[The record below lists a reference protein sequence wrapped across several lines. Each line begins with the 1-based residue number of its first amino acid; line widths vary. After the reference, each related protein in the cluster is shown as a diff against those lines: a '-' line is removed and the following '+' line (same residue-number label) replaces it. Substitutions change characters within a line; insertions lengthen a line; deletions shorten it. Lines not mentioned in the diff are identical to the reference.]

1 MKPTLYEWYNQQ
13 MVNKSKPMTAVEWF
27 NQQLVDR
34 QNGKGDSRSWNEILQ
49 QAKAME
55 KKQILES
62 YKSAFMDNEIDVGNV
77 DWSKILNHYWN
88 TNYNK

>member
-34 QNGKGDSRSWNEILQ
+34 QNGKGDSRSWNEILE

-55 KKQILES
+55 KEQI
-62 YKSAFMDNEIDVGNV
+62 KDA
-77 DWSKILNHYWN
+77 YWN
-88 TNYNK
+88 GTTKMKKHDALIEAEHFYNETYKK

>member
-1 MKPTLYEWYNQQ
+1 MTEQTQKL
-13 MVNKSKPMTAVEWF
+13 TAVEWF

-55 KKQILES
+55 KEQIKE
-62 YKSAFMDNEIDVGNV
+62 A
-77 DWSKILNHYWN
+77 YWN
-88 TNYNK
+88 GTTDMEKEDALLMAEDYFNEYYKK

>member
-13 MVNKSKPMTAVEWF
+13 MINKSKPMTAVEWF

-49 QAKAME
+49 QAKEME
-55 KKQILES
+55 KEQIINAATWGALAETGEKYYNEK
-62 YKSAFMDNEIDVGNV
+62 YK
-77 DWSKILNHYWN
+77 K
-88 TNYNK
+88 

>member
-34 QNGKGDSRSWNEILQ
+34 QNGKGDSRSWSEILE
-49 QAKAME
+49 QANQMFQE
-55 KKQILES
+55 QIAEAYRKGVEEDIYNNPL
-62 YKSAFMDNEIDVGNV
+62 KTGNE
-77 DWSKILNHYWN
+77 Y
-88 TNYNK
+88 YNETYGK

>member
-1 MKPTLYEWYNQQ
+1 MAQQTPYEWYNQQ

-55 KKQILES
+55 KEQI
-62 YKSAFMDNEIDVGNV
+62 KNA
-77 DWSKILNHYWN
+77 YWN
-88 TNYNK
+88 GTTDMEKEDALLMAEDYFNEYYKK

>member
-13 MVNKSKPMTAVEWF
+13 MINKSKPMTAVEWF

-49 QAKAME
+49 QAKEME
-55 KKQILES
+55 KEQIIDAYENGENR
-62 YKSAFMDNEIDVGNV
+62 SAELYYNE
-77 DWSKILNHYWN
+77 
-88 TNYNK
+88 TYNK